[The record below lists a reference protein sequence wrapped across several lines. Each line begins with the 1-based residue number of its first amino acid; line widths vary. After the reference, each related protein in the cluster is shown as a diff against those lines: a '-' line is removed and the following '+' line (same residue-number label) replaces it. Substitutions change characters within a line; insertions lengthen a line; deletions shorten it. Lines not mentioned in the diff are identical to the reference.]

1 MAMSRPPARK
11 SSNSSPPDTPGPPA
25 LGSSSGGMGVGVAVD
40 VDVGTGVRVGVMVGG
55 GVGVGVLVATMSYAP
70 TPFSQRTHAIPAIPA
85 VIPAPI
91 TSFPHA
97 CHVIPA
103 LPHRHSR
110 EGGNLPPRAQRV
122 HVAIP

>member
-1 MAMSRPPARK
+1 M
-11 SSNSSPPDTPGPPA
+11 PGPPA

-40 VDVGTGVRVGVMVGG
+40 VDVGTGVRVGVIVGG

-97 CHVIPA
+97 CHVHSRCPC
-103 LPHRHSR
+103 RHSR
-110 EGGNLPPRAQRV
+110 AHH
-122 HVAIP
+122 HVIPAKAGIYRPVPNAYT